1 MFLSH
6 CWYWTLLH
14 PSKILNLFSNKN
26 EAVFNWKA
34 LFMQPIF
41 GRPWASRPVPI
52 LTWLSIEGVHH
63 PLIYHYTCQPRQI
76 CIMWQQQDL
85 LNQERGAMIEQ
96 HRHLGSSSIGRLRF
110 RETDPSKRRSG
121 ATGRQLVATVHHH
134 HHHRHHHYHHHHHYQ
149 SVVDVVLTTGWW
161 QLIAFLACKNIES
174 LYVSRLFRHLI

>member
-26 EAVFNWKA
+26 EALFNWKA

-41 GRPWASRPVPI
+41 GRPWASPPVPI
-52 LTWLSIEGVHH
+52 LTWLSIEGIHH
-63 PLIYHYTCQPRQI
+63 SLIYQYTCQPRQI
-76 CIMWQQQDL
+76 CIMWQQQQDL
-85 LNQERGAMIEQ
+85 LNQERGAMTEQ

-121 ATGRQLVATVHHH
+121 ATGRQLVATVRHHH
-134 HHHRHHHYHHHHHYQ
+134 HQ
-149 SVVDVVLTTGWW
+149 SVADVVLTTGWW
-161 QLIAFLACKNIES
+161 ELIAFLACKNIES